1 MFYRTKKANQYFL
14 CSDDYMVI
22 PSFDEKKCI
31 LRKIVRDKDNTFI
44 CFQCDHR
51 TMLDN
56 ISQQSKKTS
65 SFIHA
70 KLCQTLC
77 SDTQPVNLCL
87 GKWYNVP
94 CFSPSTI
101 AWSRSFKQLDYKTK
115 VSHLLRE
122 KMYSHQHLYRGSQC

>member
-51 TMLDN
+51 TVLDN

-70 KLCQTLC
+70 KLCQTLF
-77 SDTQPVNLCL
+77 SDLQPVKPVNSTAGLQNQSVTL
-87 GKWYNVP
+87 VKGKNV
-94 CFSPSTI
+94 FTSTFI
-101 AWSRSFKQLDYKTK
+101 KANNESNVDVNIKDKLPTRN
-115 VSHLLRE
+115 
-122 KMYSHQHLYRGSQC
+122 YR